1 MTRPGRLLIAALA
14 LAVVLLLA
22 WSAARRVRREQAL
35 EPVAAWVGVER
46 GASGKA
52 DVGFLELP
60 AGEDFTLHA
69 VLEVRRGGRRLFFT
83 EAERVL
89 IEGEELGGEQVR
101 PWEGDGLQARLLWF
115 TVEPQSPVVRAGGEA
130 ARLRYQSNF
139 RADWP
144 RAWQVPGRLDAYRRR
159 LTAGDGDLAGRFGT
173 QRFQVRIELFGR
185 GSSIRPEHRVT
196 SAGADDLLAASPSFP
211 GVVATLPGVL
221 GPASRVFGL
230 PQVVGELD
238 AEPARLAARWHE
250 EALAFTLPLL
260 IGEMAGAA
268 ERPWKE
274 LRWRTVDPADGPAW
288 GDGGV
293 APGDL
298 VRVGNRVVVLYRDDG
313 AVGRFDPRDLCFDYL
328 EGATVERLEAV
339 FAGDGLV
346 EWASWAAGVAR

>member
-14 LAVVLLLA
+14 LAVVILLA
-22 WSAARRVRREQAL
+22 WPASRRVRRDLAL
-35 EPVAAWVGVER
+35 EAVAAWVAVER
-46 GASGKA
+46 GAAGQA
-52 DVGFLELP
+52 EVGRFALP

-69 VLEVRRGGRRLFFT
+69 VLEARRGGRRLFFT
-83 EAERVL
+83 EAERVV
-89 IEGEELGGEQVR
+89 IEGEELGGEQLR
-101 PWEGDGLQARLLWF
+101 PWEGDGLQARVLWF
-115 TVEPQSPVVRAGGEA
+115 TVEPRSPVVRAAEEVA
-130 ARLRYQSNF
+130 QLRYQSNF

-185 GSSIRPEHRVT
+185 GSSIRPEHRVV
-196 SAGADDLLAASPSFP
+196 SAGPDDLLAAPALFP
-211 GVVATLPGVL
+211 GAVATLPGVL

-230 PQVVGELD
+230 PQVVGDLG
-238 AEPARLAARWHE
+238 AEPARLVARWHE

-260 IGEMAGAA
+260 LREMAGAA
-268 ERPWKE
+268 QRPWQE
-274 LRWRTVDPADGPAW
+274 LSWRTIDLADGPAW

-313 AVGRFDPRDLCFDYL
+313 ATGRLDGRDFCFDYL
-328 EGATVERLEAV
+328 EGASVERLEAV
-339 FAGDGLV
+339 FAGEGLV
-346 EWASWAAGVAR
+346 DWASWTAGVAP